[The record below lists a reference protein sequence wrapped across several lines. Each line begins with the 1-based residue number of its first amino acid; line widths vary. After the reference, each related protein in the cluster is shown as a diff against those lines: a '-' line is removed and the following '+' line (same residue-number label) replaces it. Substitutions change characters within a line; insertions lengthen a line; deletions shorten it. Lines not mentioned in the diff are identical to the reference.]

1 MKTYRNVLRMPA
13 LAALAVGAMATLPS
27 PATAEVNFKN
37 KNVTM
42 IIGNAPGGGT
52 DAVGRLVGEFLM
64 RNLPG
69 RPTLIVK
76 NMPGAGG
83 ITSLNYFANMI
94 KPDGLTITTGA
105 STQTDPVRWR
115 AKASKYDPRKFRMIG
130 GIIRGSTVLMLKKE
144 AQARLLDKSKPPVVV
159 GAIDGTRSGIV
170 MSMWGGRYL
179 GWNIKWVVGYGGTSE
194 LMLALQ
200 RGEIDITSTANSFLI
215 KELEGKGTH
224 VILAQSGIPDGGK
237 IVSRVGFES
246 VPIFPNEIKPK
257 LKSDLEKQA
266 FGYWESINTTDK
278 WLALPPGTPDAI
290 VNAYEKAFLTAV
302 KDPEFLKRG
311 RASISEDIAGLP
323 AADQDRLVQQ
333 LAATT
338 DEALAYI
345 DGIKKSQGLRVLV
358 TKTQT
363 VSTMIDAV
371 KKKHRVLEFKAG
383 GKKQTVRLS
392 GGKTKVKIGGKDSN
406 RRELKAGMSCKITY
420 GKSGSTATAI
430 NCK

>member
-1 MKTYRNVLRMPA
+1 MKTNWKVLRVSAFSA
-13 LAALAVGAMATLPS
+13 LAFGVMATLPS
-27 PATAEVNFKN
+27 PTTAEVNFKN

-42 IIGNAPGGGT
+42 IVGNAPGGGT

-69 RPTLIVK
+69 GPTLIVK

-83 ITSLNYFANMI
+83 ITALNYFANKV

-115 AKASKYDPRKFRMIG
+115 AKASQYDPRKFRMIG

-144 AQARLLDKSKPPVVV
+144 AQDRLLDKSKPPVVV

-170 MSMWGGRYL
+170 MSMWGGKYL

-215 KELEGKGTH
+215 KELQGKGTH
-224 VILAQSGIPDGGK
+224 VILAQSGIPESGK
-237 IVSRVGFES
+237 IVSRMGFENI
-246 VPIFPNEIKPK
+246 PIFPNEIKPK
-257 LKSDLEKQA
+257 LKTELEKQA

-278 WLALPPGTPDAI
+278 WMALPPGTPDDI
-290 VNAYEKAFLTAV
+290 VNAYEKAFLTAI

-311 RASISEDIAGLP
+311 RATISEDIAGLP

-358 TKTQT
+358 TKMQT

-371 KKKHRVLEFKAG
+371 KKKHRVLEFNAG

-392 GGKTKVKIGGKDSN
+392 GGKTKVKIGGKESN
-406 RRELKAGMSCKITY
+406 RRKLKAGMSCDITY
-420 GKSGSTATAI
+420 GKSGSTATTI
-430 NCK
+430 VCK